1 MKSAKLAYEIQ
12 LTGSFERFKCSL
24 IWKAR
29 SDNKSK
35 FFAWTLIQYKILTAD
50 NLARRGWP
58 HHFLCSLSW
67 TAGNWAACLH
77 LCLICPFAADAW
89 KRVLY
94 MENLSIQ
101 LHTQPY
107 YNSIADWWEASS
119 KQVPKEQR
127 RDFNKVS
134 MLNIYRKWKL

>member
-1 MKSAKLAYEIQ
+1 MALAYEIQ
-12 LTGSFERFKCSL
+12 LTGSFERFKCNL
-24 IWKAR
+24 IWKAK

-89 KRVLY
+89 KRVLQ
-94 MENLSIQ
+94 MENLSI
-101 LHTQPY
+101 H
-107 YNSIADWWEASS
+107 ADWWEASS
-119 KQVPKEQR
+119 PKSNNE
-127 RDFNKVS
+127 NSTGLPYTLYGLWEEK
-134 MLNIYRKWKL
+134 N